1 MVGAFVL
8 VPADAAAVGGVERF
22 DPQCNLVV
30 FHLVTLAVFGSER
43 IRFSSPHGNSDGV
56 VTRAS
61 RDSKHGM
68 LDPDK
73 TVIGD
78 PVPLIL
84 RRWLQTWRPCFTAP
98 SWEHVL
104 VLVMGALLATG
115 KRTVTSCL
123 RVTGRA
129 EASNFASYHQIL
141 NRARWS
147 SRSVAR
153 LLLGIVVDRLVPAGP
168 VVIGMDDTIE
178 RRWGRRIS
186 ARGIYRDPVR
196 SSHGHFVKASGL
208 RWLSFM
214 VLTPVSWTSLIKA
227 LPVLTLLAPSERS
240 NRGRGCRHKLL
251 TDWARQGAL
260 QLSRWLPHR
269 QIIFI
274 GDSSF
279 AVHELAH
286 AIVRRATLISRLRLD
301 ANLFAPPAERTSR
314 TMGRPAQK
322 GLALPKLKTLL
333 SNPATCW
340 TRIFV
345 SAWYGHVSGK
355 ALEITSGV
363 ALWYRPGTPVLSVR
377 WVLVRDPDGRR
388 DPQAF
393 FSTDVTIEP
402 ADIIA
407 LYVRRWQIEV
417 TFAETRAHLG
427 VETQRQW
434 TDKAIARTT
443 PALLGFYSLISLWA
457 GDLLTSSSTPYAAAW
472 YRKTSLTFSDAIGAV
487 RLQLWVGDINAHSPP
502 HREPQRIPPSRLVRM
517 ANALCFAT

>member
-1 MVGAFVL
+1 
-8 VPADAAAVGGVERF
+8 
-22 DPQCNLVV
+22 
-30 FHLVTLAVFGSER
+30 
-43 IRFSSPHGNSDGV
+43 
-56 VTRAS
+56 
-61 RDSKHGM
+61 M

-73 TVIGD
+73 AVIGD
-78 PVPLIL
+78 PVPWIL
-84 RRWLQTWRPCFTAP
+84 RRWLQPWRPCFTAP

-104 VLVMGALLATG
+104 VLVMGAVLATG

-129 EASNFASYHQIL
+129 EAANFASYHQIL

-147 SRSVAR
+147 SRAAAR
-153 LLLGIVVDRLVPAGP
+153 RLLGIIVERLVPDGP

-240 NRGRGCRHKLL
+240 NRRRGCRHKLL

-260 QLSRWLPHR
+260 QLSRWLPGR

-301 ANLFAPPAERTSR
+301 ANLFAPPPKRTASSL
-314 TMGRPAQK
+314 GRPAQK
-322 GLALPKLKTLL
+322 GPALPKLKTLL
-333 SNPATCW
+333 SNPATRW

-345 SAWYGHVSGK
+345 SAWYGHAGGK
-355 ALEITSGV
+355 ALEITSGT
-363 ALWYRPGTPVLSVR
+363 ALWYRPGTPVLPVR
-377 WVLVRDPDGRR
+377 WVLVRDPDEKR

-393 FSTDVTIEP
+393 FSTDITIEP

-417 TFAETRAHLG
+417 TFRRNPRSPGRRDTAPMD
-427 VETQRQW
+427 RQSHRSYH
-434 TDKAIARTT
+434 ARTSRILQ
-443 PALLGFYSLISLWA
+443 PSVVAARYARGFDRVCA
-457 GDLLTSSSTPYAAAW
+457 
-472 YRKTSLTFSDAIGAV
+472 
-487 RLQLWVGDINAHSPP
+487 
-502 HREPQRIPPSRLVRM
+502 
-517 ANALCFAT
+517 